1 MKKAISLLA
10 LSACASL
17 FSGCAMGVSPVTGV
31 IFTEVSGPL
40 TATTGAAARTGT
52 ASCQSFLG
60 AVALGDCSVDAAK
73 KNGGIT
79 TVASVDYKTRS
90 ILGFYAE
97 VTTIV
102 RGK

>member
-1 MKKAISLLA
+1 MKKVRTFLA
-10 LSACASL
+10 LALCSGML
-17 FSGCAMGVSPVTGV
+17 SGCAAGVAPVTGF

-40 TATTGAAARTGT
+40 AATTGAAARTGT
-52 ASCQSFLG
+52 ATCQSILG

-90 ILGFYAE
+90 ILGVYAE
-97 VTTIV
+97 VTTVV